1 MSVFDFD
8 GFLALEQ
15 MAEKRKALESFCR
28 LHAPIGIL
36 DRFIEYE
43 AKILNAVVGPVLI
56 ESTASAS
63 SGKVIV
69 LSSNMRRRS

>member
-1 MSVFDFD
+1 
-8 GFLALEQ
+8 

-43 AKILNAVVGPVLI
+43 AK
-56 ESTASAS
+56 
-63 SGKVIV
+63 
-69 LSSNMRRRS
+69 MRIQRKREVEERQRQIAQTVNYIS